1 MRTLAVAA
9 CGTFL
14 SLSEHETFGP
24 LVDCVC
30 SGGTGKPAVVHE
42 GRAESCPSGFFYG
55 VRTSFLLESASWK
68 LFRDEPGYGKK
79 MRSLVRQPF
88 KARTTEELMALLS
101 AVATAILAVIIV
113 AMLYFGREIFVP
125 IALAILLSFVLAPLV
140 GILQRIRVPRGLAVV
155 SVVVFA
161 FALIFAMGSLLAT
174 QLTQLAG
181 DLPRYQSTITEK
193 IQSFR
198 DTKAGRGTLERAS
211 DMLKDL
217 GKELDKPKDA
227 ASGHASSSAIL
238 PKAPGPQTP
247 VPVEVRQPDPGALE
261 SLRTLISPLV
271 HPLATTG
278 IIIIFVIFILLQ
290 REDLRNRLI
299 RLAGSYDLQRTT
311 AALDDAAGRLSRL
324 FLIQLVLNG
333 AFGLVIG
340 IGLWL
345 IGIPSAILW
354 GILAAVLRFVPY
366 IGAVIAAAFPLAL
379 AVAVDPGWSMLL
391 WTLALFLVVEP
402 VVGHVIEPMVYGH
415 STGLSPVAV
424 VASATFWTAL
434 WGPIGLVLATP
445 LTVCLVVLGRHV
457 ERLEFLDVMFG
468 DRPALSPPE
477 IFYQRMLA
485 GDPTEAAEKAEQF
498 LKERSLASYY
508 DEVALKGLQLAQVDA
523 ERGALDQERLTK
535 IRDAVSEFASD
546 VSDQDDRPPAKINL
560 TTDAEAS
567 SAVESVAENA
577 AHENL
582 PILSKENLPP
592 GWQGEHPVLC
602 MAGRSLIDEAAAIM
616 LAQLSTAH
624 GLAARVEGPEA
635 LSTTNVF
642 RLETT
647 GVAIVCLVYL
657 DASGPA
663 HMRYSVRRLRRR
675 LPKATIILGCLVRD
689 IDPAA
694 LELLRE
700 GAKADLVAASLGE
713 AVKLCIEATGVEDQ
727 PHAASRLERSTT
739 AAA

>member
-1 MRTLAVAA
+1 VI
-9 CGTFL
+9 
-14 SLSEHETFGP
+14 
-24 LVDCVC
+24 
-30 SGGTGKPAVVHE
+30 
-42 GRAESCPSGFFYG
+42 
-55 VRTSFLLESASWK
+55 
-68 LFRDEPGYGKK
+68 
-79 MRSLVRQPF
+79 RQPF
-88 KARTTEELMALLS
+88 KARTSEELVGLLS
-101 AVATAILAVIIV
+101 AVATAILAFIIITTI
-113 AMLYFGREIFVP
+113 YFGREIFVP

-140 GILQRIRVPRGLAVV
+140 GWLQRIRVPRGLAVV
-155 SVVVFA
+155 SVVIIA
-161 FALIFAMGSLLAT
+161 FALIFAVGSLLAT

-181 DLPRYQSTITEK
+181 DLPRYQTTISEK

-198 DTKAGRGTLERAS
+198 ETTAGRGTLERAS
-211 DMLKDL
+211 GMLKDL
-217 GKELDKPKDA
+217 SKELDKPKD
-227 ASGHASSSAIL
+227 SATPLGQGSIL
-238 PKAPGPQTP
+238 NPKTSAPLTP

-261 SLRTLISPLV
+261 SLRSLISPLL

-299 RLAGSYDLQRTT
+299 RLAGSHDLQRTT

-324 FLIQLVLNG
+324 FLIQLVVNG

-340 IGLWL
+340 VGLWI
-345 IGIPSAILW
+345 IGIPSAVLW

-366 IGAVIAAAFPLAL
+366 IGAFIAAAFPLAL

-391 WTLALFLVVEP
+391 WTLALFLFVEP

-485 GDPTEAAEKAEQF
+485 GDPTEASEKAEEF
-498 LKERSLASYY
+498 LKERSLSSYY
-508 DEVALKGLQLAQVDA
+508 DEVALKGLQLAQADA
-523 ERGALDQERLTK
+523 DRGALSHERLSK
-535 IRDAVSEFASD
+535 IRDAVGEFASNL
-546 VSDQDDRPPAKINL
+546 SDHEDRPAPKINS

-567 SAVESVAENA
+567 SAVESVGEDA
-577 AHENL
+577 AYENL
-582 PILSKENLPP
+582 PVLNKDELPP
-592 GWQGEHPVLC
+592 EWQGEHPVLC
-602 MAGRSLIDEAAAIM
+602 VAGRSLIDEAAAIM
-616 LAQLSTAH
+616 LGQLSTEH
-624 GLAARVEGPEA
+624 GLSARVEGAEA

-642 RLETT
+642 RLDTT

-663 HMRYSVRRLRRR
+663 HMRYSVRRLRRK
-675 LPKATIILGCLVRD
+675 LPKATIILGCWMKDV
-689 IDPAA
+689 DPAA
-694 LELLRE
+694 LEQMRDA
-700 GAKADLVAASLGE
+700 AKADLVATSLGE
-713 AVKLCIEATGVEDQ
+713 AVKLCLEAAGAKIHPSMNRNDEF
-727 PHAASRLERSTT
+727 AATS
-739 AAA
+739 AA

>member
-1 MRTLAVAA
+1 MPERLFLCRSPRVLIGGIDTLQGLEGSGKQMR
-9 CGTFL
+9 
-14 SLSEHETFGP
+14 P
-24 LVDCVC
+24 L
-30 SGGTGKPAVVHE
+30 T
-42 GRAESCPSGFFYG
+42 
-55 VRTSFLLESASWK
+55 
-68 LFRDEPGYGKK
+68 
-79 MRSLVRQPF
+79 RQPF
-88 KARTTEELMALLS
+88 KPRTTEELMALLS
-101 AVATAILAVIIV
+101 AVATAILAVIIIS
-113 AMLYFGREIFVP
+113 MLYFGRDIFVP
-125 IALAILLSFVLAPLV
+125 VALAILLSFVLAPLV
-140 GILQRIRVPRGLAVV
+140 EVLQRIHVPRALAVV
-155 SVVVFA
+155 SVVILA
-161 FALIFAMGSLLAT
+161 FSLIFAMGSLLAT

-181 DLPRYQSTITEK
+181 DLPRYQSTISEK

-217 GKELDKPKDA
+217 GKELDKPKDT
-227 ASGHASSSAIL
+227 ASAR
-238 PKAPGPQTP
+238 APGFVLGPGVLGPVAP

-261 SLRTLISPLV
+261 SLRILISPLV

-299 RLAGSYDLQRTT
+299 RLAGSSDLQRTT
-311 AALDDAAGRLSRL
+311 AALDDAASRLSRL
-324 FLIQLVLNG
+324 FLTQLILNG
-333 AFGLVIG
+333 AFGVVIG
-340 IGLWL
+340 TGLWF

-354 GILAAVLRFVPY
+354 GILAAALRFVPY
-366 IGAVIAAAFPLAL
+366 VGAIIAAAFPLAL
-379 AVAVDPGWSMLL
+379 AIAVDPGWSMLL

-402 VVGHVIEPMVYGH
+402 LVGHVVEPMVYGH

-485 GDPTEAAEKAEQF
+485 GDPTEAAEKAEEF

-508 DEVALKGLQLAQVDA
+508 DEVALKGLQLAQADA
-523 ERGALDQERLTK
+523 ERGALDQERLAK

-546 VSDQDDRPPAKINL
+546 LSDQDDRPPARGSS

-577 AHENL
+577 ASEHL
-582 PILSKENLPP
+582 PLLSKE
-592 GWQGEHPVLC
+592 GEHPVLC
-602 MAGRSLIDEAAAIM
+602 VAGRSLIDEAAAIM
-616 LAQLSTAH
+616 LAQLATAH
-624 GLAARVEGPEA
+624 GLAARVEAAKA

-642 RLETT
+642 RLDTT

-663 HMRYSVRRLRRR
+663 HMRYAVRRLRRK
-675 LPKATIILGCLVRD
+675 LPSATIVLGCWVKE
-689 IDPAA
+689 IGPAA
-694 LELLRE
+694 LESLRE
-700 GAKADLVAASLGE
+700 GAKADLVASSLGD
-713 AVKLCIEATGVEDQ
+713 AVKLCIEAARVKDQ
-727 PHAASRLERSTT
+727 RQKASKQEKSATVAA
-739 AAA
+739 